1 MWLGMLILAVVAV
14 AMLIIAHKIAAGNTG
29 LIHSWHTQQVK
40 EEDRLQ
46 YAKSVANGL
55 RVMGAGFLLAAGFMY
70 KEMTMA
76 GLLAIFI
83 SLILGAV
90 IIGIGQ
96 KRYG

>member
-1 MWLGMLILAVVAV
+1 MWLGILILAVVAV
-14 AMLIIAHKIAAGNTG
+14 AMLIIAHLIAAGNTE

-40 EEDRLQ
+40 EKDRLQ

-55 RVMGAGFLLAAGFMY
+55 RVIGVGLLIAAGFIY
-70 KEMTMA
+70 REMTMA
-76 GLLAIFI
+76 GLLAIFTG
-83 SLILGAV
+83 LILGTV